1 MLISLSLFLCSEHAL
16 QQQLNQALDQ
26 LTQLK
31 QSHDDTQAQ
40 LIGHSQKYDEEVVG
54 KLAELDIV
62 TMDLERAN
70 ARIIQL
76 EKTIVKKKR
85 YSINIYSLLNSI
97 Y

>member
-1 MLISLSLFLCSEHAL
+1 MACLYSPHLIHI
-16 QQQLNQALDQ
+16 
-26 LTQLK
+26 LTEPMF
-31 QSHDDTQAQ
+31 
-40 LIGHSQKYDEEVVG
+40 IDEEVVG

>member
-1 MLISLSLFLCSEHAL
+1 MFI
-16 QQQLNQALDQ
+16 
-26 LTQLK
+26 
-31 QSHDDTQAQ
+31 
-40 LIGHSQKYDEEVVG
+40 DEEVVG